1 MTYLAVC
8 CDAPGPL
15 FVLQDVQPLSRSLP
29 TTWQRHINVTAGM
42 SGNIS
47 SHSFLT
53 GVVTVA
59 ASKGVPN
66 HPGRSIDKCLF
77 TAVLEFSWSRP
88 HPPAQLAGCCF
99 VLPAHGFSLVVTVRV
114 RGSSRL
120 IRYELLCLLSCWVF
134 VLGVRLGVKGPISPC
149 SCGPSSLQAR

>member
-15 FVLQDVQPLSRSLP
+15 FVLQDVQPLSRSFP
-29 TTWQRHINVTAGM
+29 TTWQRHIIVTAGM
-42 SGNIS
+42 SSDIS

-66 HPGRSIDKCLF
+66 HLHSSP
-77 TAVLEFSWSRP
+77 AEVLTSVSS
-88 HPPAQLAGCCF
+88 QL
-99 VLPAHGFSLVVTVRV
+99 S
-114 RGSSRL
+114 
-120 IRYELLCLLSCWVF
+120 
-134 VLGVRLGVKGPISPC
+134 
-149 SCGPSSLQAR
+149 